1 MRRGASRCSR
11 SCQLTAL
18 TEKVCLSEEH
28 LLKMEREPEQF
39 EVTLRNHMAAVE
51 KFLAVI
57 ESE

>member
-1 MRRGASRCSR
+1 MFTE
-11 SCQLTAL
+11 QLTGL